1 MTLLVDTSVWSLSL
15 RREPPDIPEVRE
27 LRRALACDDL
37 VVTTGVV
44 VQEVLQGLVNEQSRS
59 IVRDRMSRLARI
71 GVDLV
76 DHLAAAD
83 THTAC
88 RRVGLQLGTI
98 DALLAALCVR
108 HGLTLL
114 TTDRDFEQAAPH
126 LGLRVWGETPPSVVE

>member
-1 MTLLVDTSVWSLSL
+1 MTLLIDTSVWSLSL

-27 LRRALACDDL
+27 LRRALAGNDL

-71 GVDLV
+71 GVDLR

-108 HGLTLL
+108 HRLTLL
-114 TTDRDFEQAAPH
+114 TTDRDFERAASH
-126 LGLRVWGETPPSVVE
+126 LGLRVWGEMPPSVVE